1 MLLGFIDYRLLHL
14 SFYIVGSTDM
24 IPYPFAEGADP
35 EFYLFSNGSWG
46 ELGGVSK
53 IVNADT
59 SKPEPARN
67 NIHFLGLH
75 ELITL

>member
-1 MLLGFIDYRLLHL
+1 
-14 SFYIVGSTDM
+14 M
-24 IPYPFAEGADP
+24 IPCPYAEGADP

-46 ELGGVSK
+46 GVSK
-53 IVNADT
+53 MVNADA

-75 ELITL
+75 